1 MKISEFQKI
10 IREVYFEKDSRRGLG
25 KTFMWFVE
33 EVGELAEALRKGSR
47 EEIGEEMADVLAWLA
62 SLANLVGVDLEQE
75 AQRKYGKGVCPRCG
89 HKPCIC
95 KET

>member
-75 AQRKYGKGVCPRCG
+75 AQRKYGKGVCPGCG